1 MNLTVL
7 PSLDSFRCF
16 VEVATRLSFRAAARA
31 VALTPAAVST
41 RIRQLE
47 EQVGQPVFVRTT
59 RSVELTDAGAALLP
73 AAKEALAKA
82 ERALAVARGELG
94 PPPLD
99 VTIGTRHELGMSW
112 VLPALPALRHALPHV
127 TFHLWFG
134 AGIDL
139 LARVREGTLPCAIG
153 SMRSPDPSL
162 YGDPLHEEHYVL
174 CAAPRLLKRQ
184 PLRTERDLPGFR
196 IIDAD
201 PTLPLASY
209 LRGAPGGAELQFGP
223 TVSMG
228 TIAAVHEFVKQGEGV
243 AVLPRYLV
251 SADLKKGALV
261 KVLPRRPLRTDW
273 FRLFSRNGDE
283 RAPLFA
289 RLARL
294 LRTRPLT

>member
-99 VTIGTRHELGMSW
+99 VTIGTRHELL
-112 VLPALPALRHALPHV
+112 V
-127 TFHLWFG
+127 
-134 AGIDL
+134 
-139 LARVREGTLPCAIG
+139 RV
-153 SMRSPDPSL
+153 
-162 YGDPLHEEHYVL
+162 
-174 CAAPRLLKRQ
+174 
-184 PLRTERDLPGFR
+184 
-196 IIDAD
+196 
-201 PTLPLASY
+201 
-209 LRGAPGGAELQFGP
+209 
-223 TVSMG
+223 
-228 TIAAVHEFVKQGEGV
+228 
-243 AVLPRYLV
+243 
-251 SADLKKGALV
+251 
-261 KVLPRRPLRTDW
+261 
-273 FRLFSRNGDE
+273 
-283 RAPLFA
+283 
-289 RLARL
+289 
-294 LRTRPLT
+294 